1 MKKVLFTLSMLAMI
15 FSVNYVQSQDLEDIL
30 NQLTEATSKAVYEQ
44 VYNFDSYIQ
53 MEISDLDQHSILY
66 EAYLSKDGS
75 NYAVL
80 FSDKGTRIVI
90 LFDTKNS
97 AMLMLSE
104 DEGEKTGVAMR
115 IDPEALADIT
125 AEASEDDQN
134 SANFKTGKTKTIL
147 GYSCDEYRVKEDGAE
162 TSMWTSEKLGK
173 EIAKEILANQQI
185 FGGAFAHS
193 AGMNGM
199 IMEYTYKDDSD
210 GKTRSMKVTQI
221 DLEAKNSIKV
231 SDYAVMSMG
240 Q

>member
-1 MKKVLFTLSMLAMI
+1 MKKVLFTLSMLSMI
-15 FSVNYVQSQDLEDIL
+15 LLAANLQSQDLDDIL
-30 NQLTEATSKAVYEQ
+30 KQLTEATTKAVYDQE
-44 VYNFDSYIQ
+44 YNFDSYIQ
-53 MEISDLDQHSILY
+53 MEIIDLDQHSITY

-80 FSDKGTRIVI
+80 FSDKGTRMVI

-104 DEGEKTGVAMR
+104 DEEEKTGVAMR

-125 AEASEDDQN
+125 AKASEGDQN
-134 SANFKTGKTKTIL
+134 YTNFKTGKTKTIL
-147 GYSCDEYRVKEDGAE
+147 GYSCDEYRVKEDGGE

-173 EIAKEILANQQI
+173 EIAKEILDNQQI

-193 AGMNGM
+193 ADMNGM

>member
-15 FSVNYVQSQDLEDIL
+15 LSATNLQSQDLEDIL
-30 NQLTEATSKAVYEQ
+30 NQLSEATTKAVYDQE
-44 VYNFDSYIQ
+44 YNFDSYIQ

-125 AEASEDDQN
+125 AEGGEDDQN
-134 SANFKTGKTKTIL
+134 YANFKTGKTKTIL
-147 GYSCDEYRVKEDGAE
+147 GYSCDEYRVKEDGGE
-162 TSMWTSEKLGK
+162 TSMWTSEKMGK

-199 IMEYTYKDDSD
+199 IMEYTFKDDSD
-210 GKTRSMKVTQI
+210 GKTRSMKVTKI
-221 DLEAKNSIKV
+221 DLKAKNSIKV